1 MRRTVTN
8 RNEKSQRNKEIYE
21 DRKEGSQIVE
31 IANKFSISVP
41 RVHRI
46 VMQEENKHLKI
57 ENEKLKNK
65 IAETKTTL
73 NTLYGEKSQK

>member
-8 RNEKSQRNKEIYE
+8 RNEKSKRNKEIYE

-31 IANKFSISVP
+31 IANKFNISIP

-46 VMQEENKHLKI
+46 VMQEENKHLKA
-57 ENEKLKNK
+57 ENEKLKSK
-65 IAETKTTL
+65 LEDRKKLL
-73 NTLYGEKSQK
+73 NSLYGEKSQ